1 MKKAVTGILTI
12 CLLASLSVCGAE
24 QLAANHGL
32 EVSCKGGVCEFAP
45 GNAGGITAS
54 ALDANVNPYRNA
66 VPDIEAKWARDVQ
79 PGPHDE
85 FTASTSEPQVGIVF
99 FVNNPVKNFK
109 VLSLSFKDM
118 GADGKPVFLIKELY
132 TKDVLRPERP
142 LLVKTSL
149 FGSIPNNG
157 ISYVDANGKTR
168 YYTVSESGMD
178 GSVTFSEF

>member
-1 MKKAVTGILTI
+1 
-12 CLLASLSVCGAE
+12 
-24 QLAANHGL
+24 
-32 EVSCKGGVCEFAP
+32 
-45 GNAGGITAS
+45 
-54 ALDANVNPYRNA
+54 
-66 VPDIEAKWARDVQ
+66 
-79 PGPHDE
+79 
-85 FTASTSEPQVGIVF
+85 VGIVF

-109 VLSLSFKDM
+109 VLSLNFKDF

-132 TKDVLRPERP
+132 TKDVLRPELP
-142 LLVKTSL
+142 VLVKTSL